1 MRVEPQACGA
11 IYPRNT
17 WGLGLFK
24 KLEDFN
30 MCVVIVGFRNVKIM
44 DVNGFFNLVRKKVK
58 EAHVQFFDATLIAG
72 WEHLYFAALNALNAF
87 KNKQN
92 ISNSLAVEALLF
104 ASAQRQISKAVGML
118 GIRPGS
124 SQVAVLILAET
135 RQKATAALEIISKTM
150 SGERDD
156 STLELT
162 NEKIEGIKR
171 LFDIS
176 DIELKSSSGLK
187 ELVIEH
193 MALLSISK

>member
-1 MRVEPQACGA
+1 
-11 IYPRNT
+11 
-17 WGLGLFK
+17 
-24 KLEDFN
+24 LEDFDTY
-30 MCVVIVGFRNVKIM
+30 VAIAGFRNVKVM
-44 DVNGFFNLVRKKVK
+44 DVNGFFNLVRKRVK
-58 EAHVQFFDATLIAG
+58 GAHAQFFDATSIAG

-104 ASAQRQISKAVGML
+104 ASAQRQITKAVKML
-118 GIRPGS
+118 GIRPES
-124 SQVAVLILAET
+124 SQVAALIIAET
-135 RQKATAALEIISKTM
+135 RQRATEALEIISKTIP
-150 SGERDD
+150 GERDD

-162 NEKIEGIKR
+162 DGKIEGIKR

-176 DIELKSSSGLK
+176 DLELRASGGLR

>member
-1 MRVEPQACGA
+1 LIQ
-11 IYPRNT
+11 
-17 WGLGLFK
+17 

-30 MCVVIVGFRNVKIM
+30 MYVAIVGFRNVKIM

-104 ASAQRQISKAVGML
+104 ASAQRQITKAVETL
-118 GIRPGS
+118 GIRPES
-124 SQVAVLILAET
+124 SQVAVLIIAET
-135 RQKATAALEIISKTM
+135 LQKATEALEIISKII

-156 STLELT
+156 NTLKLT
-162 NEKIEGIKR
+162 DEKIEGIQR
-171 LFDIS
+171 LFNIS
-176 DIELKSSSGLK
+176 DLELKAKLRKEGLEK
-187 ELVIEH
+187 EALIDLVIEH
-193 MALLSISK
+193 AALLATQR